1 MSHRSTLARLAF
13 RTAVAI
19 VAVGSL
25 VACSTGAEVATGTT
39 FDVQVVDPDGAN
51 PFALSQLMIGTSI
64 LTPTTVADVA
74 SAPASTAALV
84 PADLVEVDTGL
95 WLGNTVDARAGAT
108 VEVELPAAEDIPA
121 GALANV
127 GQAFVN
133 ATDAPDCSVVAS
145 SASAVVTTVLFEGF
159 AAPGLVAVNGLGSL
173 APVYLGDATIDASA
187 PTPPDG
193 LRIYTWIHS
202 DSAVDVSFTGTDC
215 GGLDADVSLTTGWN
229 TAVWVFDAAASVWT
243 LVEAEAPDPIVGTVA
258 AAL

>member
-1 MSHRSTLARLAF
+1 MSYRSTLARLAS
-13 RTAVAI
+13 RTVVAI

-25 VACSTGAEVATGTT
+25 VACSSGAEVAPGTT
-39 FDVQVVDPDGAN
+39 FDVQVVDPDGAS

-64 LTPTTVADVA
+64 LTTTAEDAA
-74 SAPASTAALV
+74 SAPASTAALA

-108 VEVELPAAEDIPA
+108 VEVELPAEEDIPA

-145 SASAVVTTVLFEGF
+145 SASSVLTTVLFEGYT
-159 AAPGLVAVNGLGSL
+159 APGLVAVTGFGEL

-187 PTPPDG
+187 ATPPDG

-202 DSAVDVSFTGTDC
+202 DSAVDVSFAGTDC
-215 GGLDADVSLTTGWN
+215 GDLDVDLSLTTGWN
-229 TAVWVFDAAASVWT
+229 TAAWVFDAATSGWT
-243 LVEAEAPDPIVGTVA
+243 LVEAEAPDPIVGTVSA
-258 AAL
+258 AF